1 MQKIKVGGGMENR
14 KLTKKQKRFCDYY
27 IENPNATQA
36 AIKAGYSKNSAKAIG
51 HENLTK
57 PYLAKYI
64 NDRNKQ
70 LEDARIAD
78 MKEVKEFWTN
88 TMRGPRIDHKDRLK
102 ASEYLAKTNGAFLD
116 RVEHSGSVE
125 VVDKQNLIDKYLSD
139 KNGE

>member
-1 MQKIKVGGGMENR
+1 MENR

-36 AIKAGYSKNSAKAIG
+36 AIKAGYSKDSAKAIG

-88 TMRGPRIDHKDRLK
+88 TMRAPKIDHKDRLK

-116 RVEHSGSVE
+116 RVEHSGGIDIATQAAKVE
-125 VVDKQNLIDKYLSD
+125 KFLDDLKD
-139 KNGE
+139 